1 MGTVVTGNHEEYG
14 WRGCSGTVLTGK
26 QICQAVYG
34 AVFKE
39 LGEVDGASS
48 PLVILSVGLQWLG
61 INSGKF
67 GSTNWDFSDSKS
79 LVMWVEQLIN
89 HPPVITTNRW
99 YKPFTVMDGLWL
111 FYPHNRCFV
120 VDFRALAPPISV
132 LIWLR
137 WQSHD
142 VVGIDAHHCRVKD
155 QEKIWLVSKNNIQKD
170 QKTITLW

>member
-48 PLVILSVGLQWLG
+48 PLVILSVGLQWLDDSPE
-61 INSGKF
+61 NSEAL
-67 GSTNWDFSDSKS
+67 WDFSDSKS
-79 LVMWVEQLIN
+79 VVMWVEQLIS

-99 YKPFTVMDGLWL
+99 YKPFPVMDGL
-111 FYPHNRCFV
+111 
-120 VDFRALAPPISV
+120 
-132 LIWLR
+132 
-137 WQSHD
+137 
-142 VVGIDAHHCRVKD
+142 
-155 QEKIWLVSKNNIQKD
+155 
-170 QKTITLW
+170 